1 MAKGSKKPNDTELKF
16 GLKFDNKELA
26 RGIRESL
33 RILSSFTRGVAR
45 EFSKLN
51 MLTPKDFKFAQA
63 QKLTT
68 PTLLPS
74 DISKENAMI
83 EQSKSKIKSLESATS
98 QAAQSTEI
106 IGQS

>member
-63 QKLTT
+63 KTYYPNIVAKRYKQRKCNDRT
-68 PTLLPS
+68 
-74 DISKENAMI
+74 I
-83 EQSKSKIKSLESATS
+83 
-98 QAAQSTEI
+98 
-106 IGQS
+106 